1 VSDRVEF
8 NVPLDTQQVILKTSL
23 FSQSGTDNQTVTNR
37 EYTKRR
43 ITNANTNILALV
55 IAQNHK
61 QNLILKQFTM
71 GRGYNKNC
79 VYPRPLT

>member
-1 VSDRVEF
+1 MSDRVEF

-61 QNLILKQFTM
+61 QNLILNSLPWAVDIIRTAYYS
-71 GRGYNKNC
+71 RGH
-79 VYPRPLT
+79 